1 MQPEIFPM
9 FAGGLVFLIWILVM
23 LLMFV
28 GFIIMIISGWR
39 MMKAHESIA
48 TSLQKYTAERSPAAD
63 TIQQ

>member
-48 TSLQKYTAERSPAAD
+48 KSLKEYTAQKSAVNN
-63 TIQQ
+63 IQQ